1 MIWTKNS
8 VLERLAAY
16 KAKHSL
22 RSNDDAALNPLNKIS
37 EKPVVWSDKSLTPA
51 AVLVPLINRLD
62 EITVLLTIRNKH
74 LNNHAGQ
81 ISFPGGQ
88 VDLDDRDPEHTALR
102 ETDEEIGL
110 AAQNIEIVGRLDDYI
125 VGTGFLVHPIIGFI
139 EPPLELTP
147 HENEVA
153 DVFEAPLSFVTHP
166 DNFERHTR
174 EIKGAKRSFFAV
186 QWNDH
191 FIWGATAGMLRDL
204 SQRLWNGV
212 R

>member
-102 ETDEEIGL
+102 ETDDC
-110 AAQNIEIVGRLDDYI
+110 QV
-125 VGTGFLVHPIIGFI
+125 
-139 EPPLELTP
+139 
-147 HENEVA
+147 
-153 DVFEAPLSFVTHP
+153 
-166 DNFERHTR
+166 
-174 EIKGAKRSFFAV
+174 
-186 QWNDH
+186 
-191 FIWGATAGMLRDL
+191 
-204 SQRLWNGV
+204 
-212 R
+212 